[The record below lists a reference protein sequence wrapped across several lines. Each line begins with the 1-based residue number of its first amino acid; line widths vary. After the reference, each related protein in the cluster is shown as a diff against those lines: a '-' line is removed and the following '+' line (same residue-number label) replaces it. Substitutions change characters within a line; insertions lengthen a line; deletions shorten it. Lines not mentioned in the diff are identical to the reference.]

1 MIVTT
6 PWPMGWGGAI
16 IGSRAATPTT
26 PEQAMSTKQVASEI
40 EAQIRKGCGAAIEWT
55 FRTADRFTISGDCVA
70 VNRAVLFCIEHGLCR
85 IEDDTVY
92 DPELD
97 QSFAY
102 LKAA

>member
-1 MIVTT
+1 MMA
-6 PWPMGWGGAI
+6 P
-16 IGSRAATPTT
+16 RAETPTT
-26 PEQAMSTKQVASEI
+26 PEQTMNSKQVASEI
-40 EAQIRKGCGAAIEWT
+40 EAQIRKGCGVAIEWT
-55 FRTADRFTISGDCVA
+55 FRAADRFTISGDCLS
-70 VNRAVLFCIEHGLCR
+70 VNRAVLFCIEHELCR

>member
-1 MIVTT
+1 VFT
-6 PWPMGWGGAI
+6 GGEI
-16 IGSRAATPTT
+16 PHHPLIEMSIQPTT
-26 PEQAMSTKQVASEI
+26 QEDSLSCEI
-40 EAQIRKGCGAAIEWT
+40 EAQILKGCGAAIEWT
-55 FRTADRFTISGDCVA
+55 FRTAERFTISGDCVA
-70 VNRAVLFCIEHGLCR
+70 VNRAVLFCIEHDLCR